1 MPLLKLKN
9 ASLEDFLIWSN
20 KEPSLFLPM
29 SQTLKM
35 SDAHFQAENV
45 PVVSIDLNIILYM

>member
-1 MPLLKLKN
+1 MFHSTGLPQVTH
-9 ASLEDFLIWSN
+9 

-35 SDAHFQAENV
+35 YDAHFQAEKV
-45 PVVSIDLNIILYM
+45 PAV